1 MHRDFHYGSQSEVA
15 GSSIL
20 LAASK
25 LQEGMESTFLKLL
38 NNEKSTIREMEMIL
52 TSMEDVPS
60 HLSPNVYDREKATSR
75 GRLRDAAMLA

>member
-1 MHRDFHYGSQSEVA
+1 
-15 GSSIL
+15 
-20 LAASK
+20 
-25 LQEGMESTFLKLL
+25 MESTFLKLL